1 MISIN
6 VLLMVSRI
14 KYFFIEIFVLIVYR
28 SVNKVFFYIT
38 NALRCQFPRYKRGPC
53 LEYIVGLCTLTCLV

>member
-28 SVNKVFFYIT
+28 SVNKVFFY
-38 NALRCQFPRYKRGPC
+38 NK
-53 LEYIVGLCTLTCLV
+53 CTKVSIS